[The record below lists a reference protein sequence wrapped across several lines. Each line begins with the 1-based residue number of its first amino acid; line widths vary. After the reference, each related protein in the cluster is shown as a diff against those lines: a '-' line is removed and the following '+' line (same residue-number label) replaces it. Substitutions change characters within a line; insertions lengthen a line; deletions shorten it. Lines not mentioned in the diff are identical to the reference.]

1 MYADFRYSKKSV
13 FTFLSTVYRMFTA
26 LAGRLVNRRVTKKS
40 NFAKALSPS
49 DSTRVLRD
57 RSERRSEVQARYRI
71 NWSRSRAASELKKIL
86 HTMAPLVKRN
96 FIARWKSTI
105 GQFFATEI
113 CPDHYL
119 RLSENI
125 HGNLYSRL
133 SLCIP
138 HKYTRHGALLKLVIQ

>member
-71 NWSRSRAASELKKIL
+71 N
-86 HTMAPLVKRN
+86 
-96 FIARWKSTI
+96 
-105 GQFFATEI
+105 
-113 CPDHYL
+113 
-119 RLSENI
+119 
-125 HGNLYSRL
+125 
-133 SLCIP
+133 
-138 HKYTRHGALLKLVIQ
+138 